1 MDILRVVGFL
11 VFGVIVLIVLWSV
24 VMKEGKKTHVAI
36 EEEKKAYQNRVR
48 RPTQAQVLPGDLV
61 KIVDADM
68 SANDPK
74 LYTFYY
80 AMEPHKIGIGIY
92 NKKYV
97 FMLDDQM
104 FLTYTDIMGHGTVH
118 NRRFASI
125 SEKFTITEVVSQT
138 TNQKYKIEE
147 LPCFEK
153 NLVED
158 TSTHYNDQVEFKEE
172 R

>member
-36 EEEKKAYQNRVR
+36 EEKKAFQNRVR

-153 NLVED
+153 SLVED